1 VACNQTNLLLII
13 GKKVNKIPRKSTV
26 SNHLIFETIQEDQAS
41 RNSKADSIISG
52 LLDAQNKLKYSE
64 QRFRMLFE
72 NAPIVIFEVVISG
85 IDPVILTAN
94 RRAEAV
100 YGWSSTEFV
109 KVNPAKLIPEESQH
123 KILNLIDSVRNG
135 KTALLETTNLRRD
148 GSIFPVRIIATP
160 AGAPFGSHMIV
171 TVEDISSQ
179 QERRSEIEAIDAERR
194 RIAQEI
200 HDGVAQDLAS
210 IRLKLCL
217 WRDWTRLDPD
227 RLLTEIDQ
235 TEKTLD
241 SAIAEI
247 RRSIYALRPVAL
259 DEVGL
264 VKALTSYINDF
275 NNQHNMYVSFQL
287 DTGNTCI
294 PVELELP
301 IFRTVQE
308 ALNNIALHA
317 GASLAWVQLAHD
329 ESGGLSVS
337 IRDNGQGFDLAN
349 LKEAGREGHLG
360 LIQMRERIEKA
371 GGKLSLSSQP
381 GKGTEVT
388 VIFQLV

>member
-1 VACNQTNLLLII
+1 
-13 GKKVNKIPRKSTV
+13 
-26 SNHLIFETIQEDQAS
+26 
-41 RNSKADSIISG
+41 
-52 LLDAQNKLKYSE
+52 
-64 QRFRMLFE
+64 MLFE
-72 NAPIVIFEVVISG
+72 NAPVVIFEVDISG
-85 IDPVILTAN
+85 IDPVILTSN

-100 YGWSSTEFV
+100 YGWSITEFV
-109 KVNPAKLIPEESQH
+109 KVNPTELIPEESQN
-123 KILNLIDSVRNG
+123 KILNLIDSVRSG
-135 KTALLETTNLRRD
+135 KTALLETTNFRRD
-148 GSIFPVRIIATP
+148 GSIFPVRLIATP
-160 AGAPFGSHMIV
+160 AGVPPGSYMIV

-179 QERRSEIEAIDAERR
+179 RERRSEIEAIDAERR

-217 WRDWTRLDPD
+217 WRDWIRLDPD
-227 RLLTEIDQ
+227 RLLAEIDQ

-275 NNQHNMYVSFQL
+275 NNQHNIYISLQV
-287 DTGNTCI
+287 DTGNACL

-301 IFRTVQE
+301 IFRIVQE

-317 GASLAWVQLAHD
+317 EASLAWVQLAHD
-329 ESGGLSVS
+329 DSANLSLN
-337 IRDNGQGFDLAN
+337 IRDNGQGFNLAN
-349 LKEAGREGHLG
+349 LKEAGRQGHLG

-381 GKGTEVT
+381 GKGMEISVK
-388 VIFQLV
+388 FQL